1 MSLTAKPAKLTAGM
15 DLSVSDIQRAETR
28 TIKMIQARSFR
39 KEIAVLKS
47 GSCNQISG
55 AVERRSLVIDSSG
68 VLRAGGRLQRATII
82 NDQMKHPIILPKQGV
97 MVKRIVEWY
106 HKKIEHLGRT
116 STINELRQNGYWII
130 NCNALVRSVVFQC
143 VVCRMIRAQSSGQ
156 KMSDLPASRMTDEA
170 PFTYCGVDLF
180 GPFIIKDGRKQ
191 LKRYGIIF
199 TCFRCRGIH
208 LETTATQNTD
218 SFILALRRFIGRRG
232 PVRIIHSDNGG
243 NFTGAEAELK
253 KAFQEMD
260 HGKIKDYLQQSSCDW
275 IMWKQ
280 NPPNLNTWAVFG
292 NVKYAQLRPF
302 SCLCLRDMLA
312 D

>member
-1 MSLTAKPAKLTAGM
+1 
-15 DLSVSDIQRAETR
+15 
-28 TIKMIQARSFR
+28 
-39 KEIAVLKS
+39 
-47 GSCNQISG
+47 
-55 AVERRSLVIDSSG
+55 
-68 VLRAGGRLQRATII
+68 
-82 NDQMKHPIILPKQGV
+82 
-97 MVKRIVEWY
+97 
-106 HKKIEHLGRT
+106 
-116 STINELRQNGYWII
+116 
-130 NCNALVRSVVFQC
+130 
-143 VVCRMIRAQSSGQ
+143 
-156 KMSDLPASRMTDEA
+156 MTDEA

-199 TCFRCRGIH
+199 TCFSCRGIH